1 MQIVNRPQGTCVAEN
16 VGALGNTLTYKSVS
30 KSTLL
35 GRMIMFR
42 FTLCLLS
49 MGLVGLVGLAAPVI
63 AVAATPVVC
72 GVTSIDKAKHSFACK
87 ESSGRSTTFQVNAAS
102 KFTLNGAPMTSG
114 MNVGDKCSVLVT
126 APPYVSTAD
135 CKR

>member
-1 MQIVNRPQGTCVAEN
+1 VQIVNRPQGTCVAEN

-114 MNVGDKCSVLVT
+114 MNVGDKCSVLVKT
-126 APPYVSTAD
+126 PPFVSTAD

>member
-72 GVTSIDKAKHSFACK
+72 GVTSIDKATKSFACK

-114 MNVGDKCSVLVT
+114 MNVGDKCSIMVKV
-126 APPYVSTAD
+126 PPTVDTGT
-135 CKR
+135 CTR